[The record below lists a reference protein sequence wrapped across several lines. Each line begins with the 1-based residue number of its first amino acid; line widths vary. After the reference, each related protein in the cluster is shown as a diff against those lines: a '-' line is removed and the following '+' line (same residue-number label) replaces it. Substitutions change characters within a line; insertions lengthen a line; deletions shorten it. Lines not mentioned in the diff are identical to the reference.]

1 MKWLLFSL
9 VFLFLLLQFKLW
21 VGDGSMV
28 DVNELRREIQIQQDE
43 NKRIT
48 ERNQE
53 LEAEVKDL
61 KEGLAAIEERAR
73 ADLGM
78 IKKGETFYHV
88 IKENE

>member
-9 VFLFLLLQFKLW
+9 VFLFFLLQFKLW

-28 DVNELRREIQIQQDE
+28 DVNELRREIHAQQDE
-43 NKRIT
+43 NRRMK

-53 LEAEVKDL
+53 LDAEVRDL

-78 IKKGETFYHV
+78 IKRGETFYHV
-88 IKENE
+88 IKESD